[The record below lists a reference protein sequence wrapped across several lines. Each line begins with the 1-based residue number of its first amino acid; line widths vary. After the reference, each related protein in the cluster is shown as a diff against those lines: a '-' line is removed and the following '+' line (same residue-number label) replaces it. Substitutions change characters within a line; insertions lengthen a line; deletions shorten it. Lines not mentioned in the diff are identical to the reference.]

1 MLDKI
6 TAPAPV
12 VSAVTPPAEV
22 EETDMGLGA
31 FAEGM
36 GNSFMQ
42 GQLLG
47 GPLML
52 DPETTGGILD
62 LARDW
67 ILGGGEEEDE
77 PAVCEDEAPV
87 CEVEEAAEVATE
99 ELACDPERLTP
110 EEQLAAA
117 QQAREGLD
125 AQVSQLQN
133 VSPEQRA
140 VILARVQGL
149 EGEALVAEMRTITHA
164 LESPN
169 ADRALNTYADIQTLI
184 DEDDE
189 DRERLTPEVVEMLVN
204 GVADRRTDSDRGQ
217 EGVLNRRQALQSA
230 RALID
235 MEDDRYASTMS
246 LLDQA
251 GEDADGN
258 AVAGADAGVER
269 SLILKAMATRAERM
283 DGHWYDGAH
292 RLFGGTPDQDTAFSE
307 IEQFAAD
314 IRGTE
319 RETLLRTTTTLDI
332 HDANTSTVDPNNLY
346 GPGDTRGDNDGLFQR
361 WGDSCGPT
369 TAQIVRGEADPIYA
383 LRLHRGEGVNS
394 ADPTSVSAEEQRDT
408 LEDNGGVAVSRLG
421 TQARGQVNT
430 MMDTARTSN
439 AITQEQRDAL
449 TRYMDGGSSIV
460 DIAVAHMAL
469 VTLRAQNGGHPTE
482 EEMSAIRNNA
492 GKRGNGM
499 TLNPALDRITEPGTG
514 LDYETVGTA
523 NVANNL
529 DDMEARLADG
539 EDVPFRIGYTNGGGH
554 FMTVTDVRR
563 DDTGARS
570 FLVTDPWSGATRW
583 VSEADF
589 SSGNFTTGGPD
600 NGRFNLGA
608 ARVTHLYT
616 DPSTRD

>member
-1 MLDKI
+1 MFDKMTLPSSTTTTT
-6 TAPAPV
+6 TA
-12 VSAVTPPAEV
+12 TAET
-22 EETDMGLGA
+22 EESGGGLGD
-31 FAEGM
+31 FVEGL

-42 GQLLG
+42 GQLIG

-52 DPETTGGILD
+52 DPEVTGSIVD
-62 LARDW
+62 MARDW
-67 ILGGGEEEDE
+67 ILGGGESEDE
-77 PAVCEDEAPV
+77 PAVCEEEAQE
-87 CEVEEAAEVATE
+87 CEVEEANEVASE
-99 ELACDPERLTP
+99 ELCEPDALTP

-125 AQVSQLQN
+125 ARVSELQN
-133 VSPEQRA
+133 VTPEQRA
-140 VILARVQGL
+140 VILSRVQGL
-149 EGEALVAEMRTITHA
+149 EGEALVAEMRVITHA

-169 ADRALNTYADIQTLI
+169 ADRALNTYADIQTLVE
-184 DEDDE
+184 EDDE

-230 RALID
+230 RALLD
-235 MEDDRYASTMS
+235 MDDDRYARTME
-246 LLDQA
+246 LLHQT
-251 GEDADGN
+251 GQDADGN

-269 SLILKAMATRAERM
+269 SLLLKAVASRSSRLE
-283 DGHWYDGAH
+283 GHWYDGAD
-292 RLFGGTPDQDTAFSE
+292 RFFGGTPDQDTAFSE
-307 IEQFAAD
+307 IEQFASD

-319 RETLLRTTTTLDI
+319 RETLLRTTTTIDI
-332 HDANTSTVDPNNLY
+332 HDANTSTVDPDNLY

-369 TAQIVRGEADPIYA
+369 TSQIVRGEADPIYA
-383 LRLHRGEGVNS
+383 LRLHRGEGINNP
-394 ADPTSVSAEEQRDT
+394 DPTSVSAEEQRDT

-439 AITQEQRDAL
+439 AITQDQRDAL
-449 TRYMDGGSSIV
+449 TRYMDGSSSLGDV
-460 DIAVAHMAL
+460 AVASVTLA
-469 VTLRAQNGGHPTE
+469 TLRAQNGGHPTE
-482 EEMSAIRNNA
+482 EEISAIRNNA

-499 TLNPALDRITEPGTG
+499 TLTPALERITTPGTG
-514 LDYETVGTA
+514 LDYDTVGTA

-539 EDVPFRIGYTNGGGH
+539 EDVPFRIGYTGGGGH

-563 DDTGARS
+563 DDAGNRS
-570 FLVTDPWSGATRW
+570 FLVSDPWSGGTRW

-608 ARVTHLYT
+608 ARVTHIYT